1 MRTLNIGLKKS
12 IGMPFTFK
20 YHLQEFL
27 LELKTSPNVITYLS
41 PDEVELLG
49 KYIDNF
55 ILCTPAMGYS
65 SKQFAY
71 QALEIATKGIL
82 NISSPVPP
90 EDKLLLNASMLSVL
104 KRVGI
109 EGETDFTFQIEVFK
123 LAELLSRI
131 TGEVVEGTTPSVLGA
146 ISKFVVFDGGSG
158 YFDVSGTLSDYSVEL
173 ESSED
178 DNSVNASATV
188 DVVSG
193 VVTEAEYTI
202 SGGSGS
208 GFYVGQIVLVVDDG
222 GGSLDYDVVALA
234 EVTEIV

>member
-20 YHLQEFL
+20 HQLQEFL
-27 LELKTSPNVITYLS
+27 LELKTSPAVTDYLDA
-41 PDEVELLG
+41 DEEALLN
-49 KYIDNF
+49 KYVDNF
-55 ILCTPAMGYS
+55 VLCTPAMGYS

-71 QALEIATKGIL
+71 QALEVATSGIL
-82 NISSPVPP
+82 SASSPVPAP
-90 EDKLLLNASMLSVL
+90 DKLAINARMLSVL

-109 EGETDFTFQIEVFK
+109 EGEGDYIFQIEVFK

-131 TGEVVEGTTPSVLGA
+131 TGEVVAGTVPSVLGA
-146 ISKFVVFDGGSG
+146 IHKFVVFDGGSG
-158 YFDVSGTLSDYSVEL
+158 YFDVSGTLSDYGVAL

-178 DNSVNASATV
+178 DDSVSALATV
-188 DVVSG
+188 DIVSG

-202 SGGSGS
+202 AGGDGS

-222 GGSLDYDVVALA
+222 GGTLDYGVVALA
-234 EVTEIV
+234 EVTEII